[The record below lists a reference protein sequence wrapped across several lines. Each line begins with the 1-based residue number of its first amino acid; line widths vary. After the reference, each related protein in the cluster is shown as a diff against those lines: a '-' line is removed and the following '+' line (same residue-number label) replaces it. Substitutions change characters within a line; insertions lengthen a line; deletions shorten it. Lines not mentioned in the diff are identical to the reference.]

1 MKEYLYIGPLLVTKF
16 TYKKKKET
24 GHLLSSKE
32 HNVSQNSVQKKETT
46 IAETF
51 PCKIGVQDI
60 GATSLRETLKFNEL
74 VWRCMSQ

>member
-1 MKEYLYIGPLLVTKF
+1 MYPKTLYR
-16 TYKKKKET
+16 KKEA
-24 GHLLSSKE
+24 
-32 HNVSQNSVQKKETT
+32 T

-74 VWRCMSQ
+74 VWRCMSQYRPHMKL